1 MRMIINTIDFV
12 LRLIYNHRKN
22 LEVFIVKPLTECTI
36 GCEGRIVKI
45 KAKDPIKGRLF
56 SLGLAKGSEI
66 KILDHTLAK
75 QTWEVESDGTKIAL
89 REEEAASVFMEPVG
103 GCE

>member
-1 MRMIINTIDFV
+1 M
-12 LRLIYNHRKN
+12 KS
-22 LEVFIVKPLTECTI
+22 LTECTV

-45 KAKDPIKGRLF
+45 KAKDPIKGRLV
-56 SLGLAKGSEI
+56 SLGLTKGSEI

-89 REEEAASVFMEPVG
+89 RDEEAATVFMEPKG
-103 GCE
+103 SCE